1 MKTKL
6 IFLLAIIWGGGYQL
20 HADSPLTSTDIS
32 KSYEDVPIVLLA
44 SQAEGKLTE
53 ELMDYLVNAE
63 NPIDIRV
70 ALINALSWGHE
81 GIENAAI
88 FLAYLQG
95 MEMFTDYN
103 DFSRKA
109 PWDLL
114 ICMAYLDALDDYFN
128 VSSALSLAKRARA
141 KNRNSYTVRIICA
154 LIEAQIAMHR
164 GDNHWCKAYKLTDR
178 VRNNSSLKQDMREGA
193 IKNIFEYMDIYESY
207 CK

>member
-6 IFLLAIIWGGGYQL
+6 IILLAIIWGGSYQL
-20 HADSPLTSTDIS
+20 RADSPLTSTYIS
-32 KSYEDVPIVLLA
+32 NSYEDVPIVLLA

-53 ELMDYLVNAE
+53 ELMDYLVNPE

-88 FLAYLQG
+88 FLAYLEG
-95 MEMFTDYN
+95 MEMFTGYD
-103 DFSRKA
+103 DFSSKA
-109 PWDLL
+109 TWDLL

-128 VSSALSLAKRARA
+128 VSSAMSLAKRARA
-141 KNRNSYTVRIICA
+141 KNRNSYTVSIICA

-164 GDNHWCKAYKLTDR
+164 GIDNWCKAYKLTNR
-178 VRNNSSLKQDMREGA
+178 VRNNLSLTQDMREGA
-193 IKNIFEYMDIYESY
+193 VNNIFEYMDIYEPY